1 VSSFDIMTLHDLLL
15 RLRALVASRKV
26 ERELNDELEFHIECE
41 TRKHVAAGLGAAE
54 ARRLALARFGSP
66 ALAADQCRD
75 ERGISFFDALAR
87 DLRFSFRMLRR
98 APLAALTV
106 VSTIALGLGVVT
118 VAFTFFNAFFFRVD
132 AVQNPDE
139 LFAVERPERP
149 GSQYE
154 IPFTRAEY
162 EAMRRETNVFTDV
175 AAVRPSVPTRIDGR
189 AAVGVFV
196 SGNFFGVLGVSAAR
210 GRTLTQA
217 DNEDGGRAVVVL
229 SHRGWEVLFGFD
241 PAIVGRQL
249 LVNGQPYEVAGVMP
263 DGFRGLRESPPHYW
277 APLALVDQ
285 FRPAETANQGWVDVI
300 GRLKP
305 GTSTDAAAAALSAW
319 ASAQPGSRKRVTP
332 EPSGGGGPESG
343 IVQVVLRPSRGVIS
357 RDRAAAMA
365 AFIPIFFA
373 FGLILM
379 IGCANVANLMLA
391 RGLARQ
397 REIGVRLSL
406 GATRGRIVRQLLT
419 ENLLLALVAA
429 ALAYLVSRALLSGS
443 MDMVMGILPAE
454 FTEPTDS
461 AELKVPPGDWR
472 VWAFLFGGAFVSTV
486 MFGLVPALHST
497 RLELVRAMRGEV
509 TRDARPGRVRQVL
522 IGSQVTAS
530 ALLLVCA
537 AVFLRST
544 YSMATADAGVRTTDT
559 VVVRLTES
567 TRPAMIHAIRDHA
580 STAAVAAS
588 WPEPMDNGA
597 FTDATVGDTTAG
609 VGCRLV
615 SPEYFG
621 LLGINTLRGRL
632 FAAGERSPA
641 SGVVVISEA
650 VAQRFWPNG
659 EALGQAI
666 RLGVATGPATERE
679 GAPQVPAQIYTVIG
693 VVRDVRSALTLF
705 DFGYSGVY
713 LPTTPEQARTS
724 FVVRVHGDPDAARRT
739 MLDGL
744 TKVDPTVGITTMRMM
759 AGVQTAV
766 LEVVFWLAVILGS
779 LALAL
784 TVSGLFSVLSYL
796 VEQRRTEI
804 GVRMAL
810 GATPRDL
817 IGLVVSQ
824 SMRPIAV
831 GVLAGGGL
839 AAVAAMVLLATPLAA
854 GIGTLVRAFDPLAY
868 AVSLGIIVATCLVA
882 AFFPARRAARIDPI
896 VALRAD

>member
-1 VSSFDIMTLHDLLL
+1 MTRHDLIL
-15 RLRALVASRKV
+15 RLRALFTPRRV
-26 ERELNDELEFHIECE
+26 ERELSAELEFHIECE
-41 TRKHVAAGLGAAE
+41 TRKHAAAGVSAAE
-54 ARRLALARFGSP
+54 ARRLALARFGSA

-75 ERGISFFDALAR
+75 QRGISFFETLAR
-87 DLRFSFRMLRR
+87 DVTFALRTLRR

-106 VSTIALGLGVVT
+106 VATIALGLGVVA

-132 AVQNPDE
+132 AVRNPDE
-139 LFAVERPERP
+139 LFAVERPDRP
-149 GSQYE
+149 GSSSE
-154 IPFTRAEY
+154 VPFTRGEY
-162 EAMRRETNVFTDV
+162 EAMRRETNVFTDL
-175 AAVRPSVPTRIDGR
+175 AAARPSIPTRIDGR
-189 AAVGVFV
+189 AAAGVFV
-196 SGNFFGVLGVSAAR
+196 SGNYFDVLGVAALR

-217 DNEDGGRAVVVL
+217 DNEEGGRPVVVL
-229 SHRGWEVLFGFD
+229 SHRGWETLFGLD

-263 DGFRGLRESPPHYW
+263 DGFRGLREAPPHYW

-285 FRPAETANQGWVDVI
+285 FRPEETVSRGWVDVI

-305 GTSTDAAAAALSAW
+305 GASPDAAAAALSAW
-319 ASAQPGSRKRVTP
+319 ASAQPGMVRPVAPKP
-332 EPSGGGGPESG
+332 PGEGGPDSG
-343 IVQVVLRPSRGVIS
+343 VVQIVLRPSRGVIS
-357 RDRAAAMA
+357 TDRAAAMA

-379 IGCANVANLMLA
+379 IGCANVANLLLA

-406 GATRGRIVRQLLT
+406 GATRWRIVRQLLT

-429 ALAYLVSRALLSGS
+429 ALAFIVSRALLAGS
-443 MDMVMGILPAE
+443 LDMVMSILPPE

-461 AELKVPPGDWR
+461 AEIEIPPGDWR

-509 TRDARPGRVRQVL
+509 ARDARPGRVRQVL

-544 YSMATADAGVRTTDT
+544 YSTATVDAGVRTDDT
-559 VVVRLTES
+559 VVVGRLTES
-567 TRPAMIHAIRDHA
+567 SRPALIHAITDHP
-580 STAAVAAS
+580 SAVSLAAS
-588 WPEPMDNGA
+588 WPEPMDNGVS
-597 FTDATVGDTTAG
+597 TDATVGDTTEG

-621 LLGINTLRGRL
+621 LLGIDVLKGRL
-632 FAAGERSPA
+632 FAAGERSPSA
-641 SGVVVISEA
+641 GVVVISEA
-650 VAQRFWPNG
+650 MSQRFWPNS

-666 RLGVATGPATERE
+666 RLASPSGDATEVK
-679 GAPQVPAQIYTVIG
+679 GAPAVPAQVYTVIG
-693 VVRDVRSALTLF
+693 IVRDVPTALTLF
-705 DFGYSGVY
+705 DFGYSGLY

-739 MLDGL
+739 MLDSL
-744 TKVDPTVGITTMRMM
+744 TKIDPAIGITTMRMM
-759 AGVQTAV
+759 AGVQTAI
-766 LEVVFWLAVILGS
+766 LAVVFWMSIILGS

-810 GATPRDL
+810 GATPRDMVT
-817 IGLVVSQ
+817 LVLSQ
-824 SMRPIAV
+824 LMRPIGV
-831 GVLAGGGL
+831 GVIAGGGL
-839 AAVAAMVLLATPLAA
+839 AAVAAMVLLATPVAA
-854 GIGTLVRAFDPLAY
+854 GIGTLVHAFDPLAY

-882 AFFPARRAARIDPI
+882 AFFPARRAARIDPSA
-896 VALRAD
+896 ALRAD

>member
-1 VSSFDIMTLHDLLL
+1 MSGAGMTLHDLVL
-15 RLRALVASRKV
+15 RLRALFTPRRV
-26 ERELNDELEFHIECE
+26 ERELSAELEFHIECE
-41 TRKHVAAGLGAAE
+41 TRKQVAAGVGPAE

-75 ERGISFFDALAR
+75 ERGISFFETLAR
-87 DLRFSFRMLRR
+87 DVSFALRMLRR
-98 APLAALTV
+98 APLAAVTV
-106 VSTIALGLGVVT
+106 VATIAIGLGVVA

-132 AVQNPDE
+132 AVRNPDE
-139 LFAVERPERP
+139 LYAVERPDRP
-149 GSQYE
+149 GSSYE
-154 IPFTRAEY
+154 VPFTRAEF
-162 EAMRRETNVFTDV
+162 EAIRRETAVFAGV

-189 AAVGVFV
+189 AAAGVFV
-196 SGNFFGVLGVSAAR
+196 SGNYFDVLGVTAER

-217 DNEDGGRAVVVL
+217 DNEDGGRPVVVL
-229 SHRGWEVLFGFD
+229 SHRGWETLFGFD

-249 LVNGQPYEVAGVMP
+249 LLNGQPYEVAGVMP
-263 DGFRGLRESPPHYW
+263 DGFRGLREAPPHYW

-285 FRPAETANQGWVDVI
+285 FRPAETVNRGWVDVI
-300 GRLKP
+300 GRVKP
-305 GTSTDAAAAALSAW
+305 GTSPDQAAAVLSAW
-319 ASAQPGSRKRVTP
+319 ATSQPGIQK
-332 EPSGGGGPESG
+332 PESG
-343 IVQVVLRPSRGVIS
+343 IVQVVLRPSRGVITN
-357 RDRAAAMA
+357 DRAAAMA

-379 IGCANVANLMLA
+379 IGCANVANLLLA

-429 ALAYLVSRALLSGS
+429 ALAFIVSRALLAGS
-443 MDMVMGILPAE
+443 LDMVMSILPPE

-461 AELKVPPGDWR
+461 AEIKIPPGDWR
-472 VWAFLFGGAFVSTV
+472 VWVFLFGGAFVSTV
-486 MFGLVPALHST
+486 MFALVPALHST

-509 TRDARPGRVRQVL
+509 ATDARPGRVRQML

-544 YSMATADAGVRTTDT
+544 YATAAVETGVRTDDT
-559 VVVRLTES
+559 VVVGRLTES
-567 TRPAMIHAIRDHA
+567 TRPAMIHALRDHP
-580 STAAVAAS
+580 STASIAVS
-588 WPEPMDNGA
+588 WPEPMDNGLS
-597 FTDATVGDTTAG
+597 TDATVGDTTQA

-621 LLGINTLRGRL
+621 LLGINVLRGRL
-632 FAAGERSPA
+632 FAAGERNA
-641 SGVVVISEA
+641 SAGVVVISEA
-650 VAQRFWPNG
+650 VAGRFWPNG
-659 EALGQAI
+659 EALGQEI
-666 RLGVATGPATERE
+666 RLGNASGDAAKVK
-679 GAPQVPAQIYTVIG
+679 GAPQVPARLYTVVG
-693 VVRDVRSALTLF
+693 VVRDVRSSPAVF
-705 DFGYSGVY
+705 DFGYSGLY
-713 LPTTPEQARTS
+713 LPTTPEQSRTS
-724 FVVRVHGDPDAARRT
+724 FVVRVHGDPDVARRT

-744 TKVDPTVGITTMRMM
+744 TKIDPAIGITTMRMM
-759 AGVQTAV
+759 AGVATAI
-766 LEVVFWLAVILGS
+766 LSVVFWLAIILGS

-817 IGLVVSQ
+817 VALVLSQ
-824 SMRPIAV
+824 LMRPVGI
-831 GVLAGGGL
+831 GVLLGGAL
-839 AAVAAMVLLATPLAA
+839 AAAAAVILLATPVAA

-882 AFFPARRAARIDPI
+882 AFFPARRAARIDPSA
-896 VALRAD
+896 ALRAD